1 MNWKKSLTVEDVADF
16 TWNWNDLFF
25 LETAKGN
32 FVWSDPEYG
41 GDNTIRPYNG
51 DLKKFFG
58 KSYGRSSGSHTI
70 AAYCGNGVRIL
81 DEPFIR
87 KN

>member
-51 DLKKFFG
+51 DLKKFF
-58 KSYGRSSGSHTI
+58 
-70 AAYCGNGVRIL
+70 C
-81 DEPFIR
+81 
-87 KN
+87 